1 MDFSLT
7 ARDAGRPWL
16 QVLANSLGRWC
27 APPHSQRLLRRR
39 AVLVRRSSAGEGSVH
54 RLMRSIPSLLAQ
66 AQ

>member
-7 ARDAGRPWL
+7 ARDADQPWL

-39 AVLVRRSSAGEGSVH
+39 VVLVRRSSAGEGSAH
-54 RLMRSIPSLLAQ
+54 QLMRSIPSPLAQ
-66 AQ
+66 AR